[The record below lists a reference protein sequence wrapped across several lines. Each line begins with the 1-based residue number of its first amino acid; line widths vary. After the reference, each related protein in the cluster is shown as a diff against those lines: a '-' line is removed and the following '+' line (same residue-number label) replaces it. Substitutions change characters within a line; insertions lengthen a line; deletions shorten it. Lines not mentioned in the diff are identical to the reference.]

1 MNDRFV
7 RHYLFPAH
15 ERLKRK
21 PTFRLLAE
29 LEATQW
35 LPAHRLEEY
44 RVRRLRRFLE
54 FAYQHVPYYRT
65 LFEEGALQ
73 PRDVQSFQD
82 LDRLPFLTRDI
93 LQGRFEDLRARAA
106 LPGVHRRSSGGSTG
120 TPVTVL
126 VDMGRM
132 GMAEAGRLRAQRW
145 FGVEPGAREIVLWGT
160 PSRVSVTEWIRG
172 FRDRL
177 LNTRVLSAF
186 DMGREALV
194 RHAKVIQ
201 RVKPAKMYGYASA
214 CYLLACH
221 FQRERLDPPRGLR
234 AIFTTAE
241 PLFDFQR
248 KTIEAAFGC
257 PVGVEY
263 GCRDGGLVALECPS
277 GALHVFAES
286 THVEILDPD
295 PEGRGEIVLT
305 NLDSLAFPI
314 IRYRT
319 GDIGALDP
327 TPCPCGRSLPKLRSV
342 EGRRTDFLITP
353 SGRVLHA
360 LSAIY
365 ILRESSFVHEFRVIQ
380 DAPDHLVVEVVP
392 ARPFGAVEQT
402 ALRAQFV
409 PAFGP
414 DLRVSFVTRDEIPR
428 TAAGK
433 FRYVQSRIEPAILER
448 LMRAGRNQGVTSN
461 DN

>member
-1 MNDRFV
+1 VNERLIS
-7 RHYLFPAH
+7 RYLFPLH
-15 ERLKRK
+15 ERLKGK

-35 LPAHRLEEY
+35 LPARRLEEY
-44 RVRRLRRFLE
+44 RLRRLRRFLE
-54 FAYQHVPYYRT
+54 FVHEYVPYCRT
-65 LFEEGALQ
+65 LLDEHGLR
-73 PRDVQSFQD
+73 PRDVHSFDD
-82 LDRLPFLTRDI
+82 LGRLPFLTRDI
-93 LQGRFEDLRARAA
+93 LQTRFDDLRARAT

-126 VDMGRM
+126 VDMERM
-132 GMAEAGRLRAQRW
+132 GMGEAGRLRAHRW
-145 FGVEPGAREIVLWGT
+145 FGVEPGTREIVLWGT
-160 PSRVSVTEWIRG
+160 PARTSALERIRQ

-186 DMGREALV
+186 DMGDEALR
-194 RHAKVIQ
+194 RHAATIRSVGPTQ
-201 RVKPAKMYGYASA
+201 MYGYASA
-214 CYLLACH
+214 FHLVASY
-221 FQRERLDPPRGLR
+221 FQRERLDPPRGLK
-234 AIFTTAE
+234 AVFTTAE

-248 KTIEAAFGC
+248 KTIEAALGC

-277 GALHVFAES
+277 GGLHILAES
-286 THVEILDPD
+286 MHVEILDPD
-295 PEGRGEIVLT
+295 AEGRGEIVLT
-305 NLDSLAFPI
+305 NLDSRAFPI

-327 TPCPCGRSLPKLRSV
+327 TPCPCGRSLPKLRGV
-342 EGRRTDFLITP
+342 EGRRTDFLVTP

-365 ILRESSFVHEFRVIQ
+365 ILRDSPVVREFRVVQ
-380 DAPDHLVVEVVP
+380 DAPDHLLVEVVP
-392 ARPFGAVEQT
+392 SGSFGEPEQA

-414 DLRVSFVTRDEIPR
+414 QLRVSFTACKEIAR

-433 FRYVQSRIEPAILER
+433 FRYVESRIAPAILER
-448 LMRAGRNQGVTSN
+448 LMHTGDPQGAITN
-461 DN
+461 DL

>member
-1 MNDRFV
+1 MNPRLV
-7 RHYLFPAH
+7 REVLFPLH
-15 ERLKRK
+15 ERLKGK
-21 PTFRLLAE
+21 PTFKLLSD

-44 RVRRLRRFLE
+44 RVRRLRRLLE
-54 FAYQHVPYYRT
+54 FAYEHVPYCRA
-65 LFEEGALQ
+65 LFDEHSLRL
-73 PRDVQSFQD
+73 RDVQSFDD
-82 LDRLPFLTRDI
+82 LRRLPFLTRDI
-93 LQGRFEDLRARAA
+93 LQRRFDDLRARAS

-132 GMAEAGRLRAQRW
+132 GMGEAGRLRAQRW
-145 FGVEPGAREIVLWGT
+145 YGVEPGAREVVLWGT
-160 PSRVSVTEWIRG
+160 PGRPDRTEWVRRC
-172 FRDRL
+172 RDRL
-177 LNTRVLSAF
+177 LNTRILSAF
-186 DMGREALV
+186 DMGDDALR
-194 RHAKVIQ
+194 RHAAAIR
-201 RVKPAKMYGYASA
+201 RVGPTKIYGYASA
-214 CYLLACH
+214 CYRLACH
-221 FQRERLDPPRGLR
+221 FQRERLDPPPGLR
-234 AIFTTAE
+234 AVFTTAE

-248 KTIEAAFGC
+248 KTIEAALAC

-277 GALHVFAES
+277 GGLHILAES
-286 THVEILDPD
+286 MYVEILDPD
-295 PEGRGEIVLT
+295 AEGRGEIVLT

-365 ILRESSFVHEFRVIQ
+365 ILRESPVVREFRVIQ
-380 DAPDHLVVEVVP
+380 DAPDHLLVEVVP
-392 ARPFGAVEQT
+392 SRPFGEPERA
-402 ALRAQFV
+402 ALRAQFI
-409 PAFGP
+409 PAFGS
-414 DLRVSFVTRDEIPR
+414 DLRVSFEARETIPQ

-433 FRYVQSRIEPAILER
+433 FRYVESRIAPAVLER
-448 LMRAGRNQGVTSN
+448 LMLTGGHQGAITN
-461 DN
+461 DS

>member
-1 MNDRFV
+1 MNERFAG
-7 RHYLFPAH
+7 RYLFPLH
-15 ERLKRK
+15 ERVKGK
-21 PTFRLLAE
+21 PTFRLLRE

-35 LPAHRLEEY
+35 LPPHRLEEY
-44 RVRRLRRFLE
+44 RLRRLRRFLE
-54 FAYQHVPYYRT
+54 FVHDQVPYCRA
-65 LFEEGALQ
+65 LFDERGLQ
-73 PRDVQSFQD
+73 PRDIRSFDD
-82 LDRLPFLTRDI
+82 LRRLPFLTRDI
-93 LQGRFEDLRARAA
+93 LQTRFDDLRARAA

-132 GMAEAGRLRAQRW
+132 GMGEAGRLRAQRW
-145 FGVEPGAREIVLWGT
+145 FGIEPGAREIVLWGT
-160 PSRVSVTEWIRG
+160 PSRTNGTEWVRR

-186 DMGREALV
+186 DMGDGAL
-194 RHAKVIQ
+194 RHHAATIR
-201 RVKPAKMYGYASA
+201 RVGPTKMYGYASA
-214 CYLLACH
+214 CYLIACH

-234 AIFTTAE
+234 AVFTTAE

-248 KTIEAAFGC
+248 KAIEAALGC

-277 GALHVFAES
+277 GGLHIIAES
-286 THVEILDPD
+286 MHVEILNPD
-295 PEGRGEIVLT
+295 AEGRGEIVLT

-327 TPCPCGRSLPKLRSV
+327 TPCPCGRSLPKLRGV
-342 EGRRTDFLITP
+342 EGRRTDFLVTP

-365 ILRESSFVHEFRVIQ
+365 ILRDAPGVHEFRIVQ
-380 DAPDHLVVEVVP
+380 DAPDRLLVEVVP
-392 ARPFGAVEQT
+392 SRPFGEVEQT
-402 ALRAQFV
+402 ALRAQF
-409 PAFGP
+409 ARTFGT
-414 DLRVSFVTRDEIPR
+414 DLRVSFETREEIPR

-433 FRYVQSRIEPAILER
+433 FRYVESRVAPAILER
-448 LMRAGRNQGVTSN
+448 LMQTGGHQGAITN
-461 DN
+461 DL